1 MTPWNSLSN
10 TLTLPNLSIGSFKQQ
25 LSHPRAICYIWHI
38 VLASVIITVEG
49 YPMNDLKKIP
59 EFKSLEEEAQ
69 FWNGHDSTDYID
81 WSKAKRTALP
91 NLGIS

>member
-1 MTPWNSLSN
+1 
-10 TLTLPNLSIGSFKQQ
+10 
-25 LSHPRAICYIWHI
+25 
-38 VLASVIITVEG
+38 
-49 YPMNDLKKIP
+49 MNDLKKIP